1 MTLKP
6 SRKLN
11 TAPTT
16 PAILRRCLGYLLPY
30 RSLTL
35 GIYSSMLVI
44 IAITILTPQLIRWI
58 IDRGIYGY
66 DMQFLSRAVV
76 TLLILAAF
84 KALMMYLQG
93 NWTEIT
99 SQHVAFDLRNEIQIK
114 IDSLSFSF
122 HNRMQTGQILSRS
135 IQDVERIRFLTGRA
149 ILRLFEGIIL
159 MIGTSVVLIWMNP
172 KLGLLVGLTMPML
185 IYRAYV
191 FGSRFRP
198 LSLKIQDQLG
208 VLTTQVE
215 QNLRGALVVKGFAQ
229 EDAEIDRFLA
239 ENENWF
245 DLSVESARL
254 QAINVPLLNF
264 IANFGTVIIL
274 LYGGVLYAREEL
286 TLGVLVAF
294 ISYLAQLVRPLGL
307 VGRIVPI
314 LAIAASAGERVFEIL
329 DAESQVKNDPEAVN
343 LPGIQGHVCF
353 NKVGF
358 GYNQHHQVIND
369 ITFDVKPG
377 QTLALL
383 GATGSGKS
391 TIINLVARFYD
402 PSSGKITVDG
412 IDTREVGLG
421 SLREQIG
428 IVLQD
433 TWLFAA
439 SIRENIAFGKP
450 DSSEEQI
457 MAAAQEAQAH
467 AFIMEMPLGYE
478 TNIGERGITLSGGQ
492 KQRIAIARA
501 LLTDP
506 RILILDDATSSVD
519 TETERLIQ
527 IALTRLMQDRTTF
540 VIAHRLSTVRNAD
553 LILLLDKGKMI
564 GYGTH
569 RTLMATSPQ
578 YAQIHQY
585 QLRPQERINPEAAQ

>member
-1 MTLKP
+1 MTNNN
-6 SRKLN
+6 S
-11 TAPTT
+11 PTPKSNQNT
-16 PAILRRCLGYLLPY
+16 PAILLRCLQYLKPY
-30 RSLTL
+30 RKLTL
-35 GIYSSMLVI
+35 GIYGSMMVI
-44 IAITILTPQLIRWI
+44 IGITIIMPQLIRWM
-58 IDRGIYGY
+58 IDRGIFGY

-76 TLLILAAF
+76 ALLVLAAI
-84 KALMMYLQG
+84 KALVMYLQG
-93 NWTEIT
+93 NWTEVA
-99 SQHVAFDLRNEIQIK
+99 SQHVAFDLRNEIQRK

-122 HNRMQTGQILSRS
+122 HDRMQTGQILSRS

-149 ILRLFEGIIL
+149 ILRLVEGIVL
-159 MIGTSVVLIWMNP
+159 MIGTAVVLIWMNP
-172 KLGLLVGLTMPML
+172 NLGLLVALTMPLL

-229 EDAEIDRFLA
+229 EDAEIDRFFA
-239 ENENWF
+239 ENESWF
-245 DLSVESARL
+245 DLSVASARL
-254 QAINVPLLNF
+254 QAVNVPLLNF

-274 LYGGVLYAREEL
+274 LYGGVLFAREEIS
-286 TLGVLVAF
+286 LGVLVAF
-294 ISYLAQLVRPLGL
+294 ISYMGQLVRPLGL
-307 VGRIVPI
+307 LGRIVPI
-314 LAIAASAGERVFEIL
+314 LAIAASAGERIFEIL
-329 DAESQVKNDPEAVN
+329 DAESDVKDDPEAVD
-343 LPGIQGHVCF
+343 LPAIQGQVRF
-353 NKVGF
+353 TNVGF
-358 GYNQHHQVIND
+358 GYNQDHQVIND
-369 ITFDVKPG
+369 ISFDVKPG

-402 PSSGKITVDG
+402 PSSGSITVDG
-412 IDTREVGLG
+412 IDTRKVRLG

-439 SIRENIAFGKP
+439 SIRENITFGKLEA
-450 DSSEEQI
+450 SEEQI

-467 AFIMEMPLGYE
+467 AFIMEMPEGYE
-478 TNIGERGITLSGGQ
+478 TIIGERGITLSGGQ
-492 KQRIAIARA
+492 KQRIAIARV
-501 LLTDP
+501 LLTNP

-527 IALTRLMQDRTTF
+527 IALTRLMQGRTTF

-553 LILLLDKGKMI
+553 LILMLDKGKII
-564 GYGTH
+564 GHGTH

-578 YAQIHQY
+578 YAQIYQL
-585 QLRPQERINPEAAQ
+585 QLRPQEQYLPEANQ